1 MVATNRVVHLIQSIG
16 HNGSQHC
23 ELGADT
29 GNMVS
34 ELGHL
39 LFGSLLFCVTLSRPR
54 VGLGQDICED
64 LVGFFP
70 SIRDHRVGRRLGGH
84 EDTTDDALILDRCRV
99 GHRTACLSI
108 DDLIL
113 KVANRGNDVIEKI
126 VNLIE
131 VITSE
136 DC

>member
-16 HNGSQHC
+16 HFGSQHC

-39 LFGSLLFCVTLSRPR
+39 LFGSLLLCVTLSRPR

-70 SIRDHRVGRRLGGH
+70 GIRDHRVGRHLGGH
-84 EDTTDDALILDRCRV
+84 EDTTDDALTLDRCRV
-99 GHRTACLSI
+99 GHRIACLSF

-113 KVANRGNDVIEKI
+113 KVANRRDDVIEKI

-131 VITSE
+131 VVTSE